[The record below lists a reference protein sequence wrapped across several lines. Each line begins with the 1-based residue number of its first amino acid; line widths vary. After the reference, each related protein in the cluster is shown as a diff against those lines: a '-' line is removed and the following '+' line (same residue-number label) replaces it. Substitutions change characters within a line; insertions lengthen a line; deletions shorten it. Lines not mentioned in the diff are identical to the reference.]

1 MARNYLRVLYDT
13 SPLERET
20 ISQTLHCVTAGASLG
35 VNALSEK
42 DGLIRRVENCLREV
56 AQLREK
62 NQELEGE
69 MFQSSTS
76 WKVEETRCEEEVRT

>member
-1 MARNYLRVLYDT
+1 MLRPELP
-13 SPLERET
+13 S
-20 ISQTLHCVTAGASLG
+20 
-35 VNALSEK
+35 NALSEK